1 MLLAKSRHFP
11 RSFDKICIIMTKNRL
26 LTVTVAATAL
36 CIASCQNNSGSTE
49 TSTTDST
56 AATANMP
63 AQPVVLE
70 EVQNAQEFPGAAL
83 SMGNVTATA
92 AGDSVKLAFNFNVK
106 GYELKN
112 QTADSTSKLCNN
124 SDKGQHIHFILD
136 NKPYVAL
143 YEPKHETTVAK
154 NSEHYVM
161 AFLSRSYHMSLKN
174 KGVAV
179 LYHFKVDEN
188 GKLQKMD
195 NPTTPM
201 VFYSRPK
208 GDYLGKDT
216 ENILFDFYVW
226 NATLGADYKVKAD
239 ISTGGK
245 DTSIMISEW
254 KPYFLKNLAMGKS
267 TLKLTMVDKDGNK
280 VQGDNTEVS
289 RDINLSKDE
298 PMK

>member
-1 MLLAKSRHFP
+1 
-11 RSFDKICIIMTKNRL
+11 MTKTRL
-26 LTVTVAATAL
+26 LNVAVAATAL
-36 CIASCQNNSGSTE
+36 CFASCQNNSSSNE
-49 TSTTDST
+49 TTSTDST
-56 AATANMP
+56 AMTTPA
-63 AQPVVLE
+63 AQPIMLE
-70 EVQNAQEFPGAAL
+70 EVQNAQEFPGASL
-83 SMGNVTATA
+83 SMGNVTATPV
-92 AGDSVKLAFNFNVK
+92 GDSVKLAFNFNVK
-106 GYELKN
+106 GYELKS
-112 QTADSTSKLCNN
+112 QTGDSTSHLCNN

-143 YEPKHETTVAK
+143 YEPKHETTLAK

-161 AFLSRSYHMSLKN
+161 AFLSRSYHMSLKD

-179 LYHFKVDEN
+179 LYHFKIDEN

-216 ENILFDFYVW
+216 ENILLDFYVW

-245 DTSIMISEW
+245 DTSITLSDW
-254 KPYFLKNLAMGKS
+254 KAYFLKNLAMGKS
-267 TLKLTMVDKDGNK
+267 TIKLTMVDKDGNK